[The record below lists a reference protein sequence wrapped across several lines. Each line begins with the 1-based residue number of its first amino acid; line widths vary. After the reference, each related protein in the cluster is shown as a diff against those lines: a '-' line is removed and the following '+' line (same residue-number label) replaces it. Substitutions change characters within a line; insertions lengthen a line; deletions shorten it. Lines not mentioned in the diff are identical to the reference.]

1 MRISVEPS
9 GSNTILHLR
18 GEFDTYYCSL
28 LEQEVAKAL
37 EGGTQNIILNLR
49 LVKYINS
56 TALGSILKASKTVGQ
71 KGGKL
76 LISNPST
83 FCKDVLSKVGLDR
96 VVPVHSNDEAALA
109 ALEGADAPSKPTGS
123 GELDLDP
130 ASVIFKPLDPERID
144 HFLEQAKASNPVHG
158 HAFGKNWSGV
168 GRMAALSPEGMSFTW
183 SGGNTGLSPFE
194 MGQLLSVGTGFSVKF
209 RLPLLQKGFCEAQ
222 VNVTDMQERGDGVKV
237 ACTFNEIDA
246 ETQGAIQ
253 QYATDLDFLRQE
265 LRKATE

>member
-9 GSNTILHLR
+9 GSHTILHLR

-37 EGGTQNIILNLR
+37 EEGSANLILNLR

-56 TALGSILKASKTVGQ
+56 TALGSILKASKTVGG

-76 LISNPST
+76 LISHPSK

-96 VVPVHSNDEAALA
+96 IVPVHDSDEEALA
-109 ALEGADAPSKPTGS
+109 ALDGGAAPAKSTGS

-130 ASVIFKPLDPERID
+130 ASVIFKPLDADRID
-144 HFLEQAKASNPVHG
+144 HFLEQAKSTNPLHG
-158 HAFGKNWSGV
+158 HAFGKNWAGI
-168 GRMAALSPEGMSFTW
+168 GRMATLSPETMSFTW
-183 SGGNTGLSPFE
+183 GGGNTGLSPFE

-222 VNVTDMQERGDGVKV
+222 VNITDMQERAEGVKV
-237 ACTFNEIDA
+237 TCAFNEIDE
-246 ETQGAIQ
+246 ETRGAIQ
-253 QYATDLDFLRQE
+253 QYAQDLDFLREE